1 MTIQFSFILQ
11 MQMWHITE
19 PWQQRLN
26 TPGHMINIKND
37 SRRLKNT
44 FTDLDGFIG
53 NCLKQFVSEA
63 IGP

>member
-1 MTIQFSFILQ
+1 MTIQFSCRCRCG
-11 MQMWHITE
+11 ITE

-26 TPGHMINIKND
+26 TPCHMISIKAD
-37 SRRLKNT
+37 KKPRRLKNT

-53 NCLKQFVSEA
+53 NCLKQFVAKA